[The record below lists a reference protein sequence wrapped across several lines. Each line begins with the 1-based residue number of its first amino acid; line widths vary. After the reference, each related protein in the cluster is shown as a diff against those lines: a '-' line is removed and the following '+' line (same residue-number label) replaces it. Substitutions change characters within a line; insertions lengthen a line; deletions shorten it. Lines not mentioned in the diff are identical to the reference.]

1 MTGVK
6 SVFAIAFV
14 LVSVLFLVVTG
25 SIVLAITPGFRWTI
39 GNVVIFVV
47 GAFPG
52 MFVLPNLGSRTSV
65 TTVPEM
71 YVLAIV
77 GALIAGTTLVWVKT
91 RLMKMFK
98 K

>member
-1 MTGVK
+1 M
-6 SVFAIAFV
+6 FAIAFV

-71 YVLAIV
+71 YVFSHCRCIDCWDYSGV
-77 GALIAGTTLVWVKT
+77 GKDSFDENV
-91 RLMKMFK
+91 
-98 K
+98 